1 VGDSEPVTPQFV
13 PGLELSRRLFEDA
26 VRPLLAEC
34 FPDLPYSAARIGSG
48 SEVLGYD
55 TERSAD
61 HEWGPRLQVFLRDDA
76 LERFGEPI
84 RELLSRRL
92 PTQVGGWSTHFG
104 PEDAVIRRMEPTDG
118 PVRHRVEVTC
128 TGAWFTGLLGFDP
141 RAGVTAFD
149 WLATPGQ
156 RLAEV
161 TGGVVVHDG
170 LGELAVVRERLR
182 WYPDQLWWHL
192 MACQWERIAEEEAFP
207 GRCAEVGDELG
218 CRIETGRLVRD
229 ILRLALLVERRH
241 APYAK
246 WLGTAFSLSP
256 SAARLG
262 PPLREAL
269 AADVW
274 PAREEALCDA
284 YRHLAARHNALGLTA
299 ALDESTRNYHD
310 RPFRVLDAARF
321 AKALRALITDEETVE
336 LGPIGSVDQF
346 VDSTAVLT
354 DPHRARA
361 ALRGVL
367 TG

>member
-13 PGLELSRRLFEDA
+13 PGLELSRRLFEQA
-26 VRPLLAEC
+26 VRPLLTEC
-34 FPDLPYSAARIGSG
+34 FPGLPYSAARIGSG
-48 SEVLGYD
+48 SEVLGHD
-55 TERSAD
+55 TERSTD
-61 HEWGPRLQVFLRDDA
+61 HDWGARLQVFLSDDDVEHVA
-76 LERFGEPI
+76 EPV
-84 RELLSRRL
+84 RAVLSERL
-92 PTQVGGWSTHFG
+92 PTLIAGWA
-104 PEDAVIRRMEPTDG
+104 PW
-118 PVRHRVEVTC
+118 VEVT
-128 TGAWFTGLLGFDP
+128 GVADWFSRSLGFDP
-141 RAGVTAFD
+141 RAGVTTFD

-161 TGGVVVHDG
+161 TGGVVLHDG

-218 CRIETGRLVRD
+218 CRIQTGRLVRD
-229 ILRLALLVERRH
+229 IMRLALLVDRRH
-241 APYAK
+241 TPYAK
-246 WLGTAFSLSP
+246 WLGTAFSRSP

-262 PPLREAL
+262 PPLRRAL
-269 AADVW
+269 AADGW
-274 PAREEALCDA
+274 PAREAALGEA

-299 ALDESTRNYHD
+299 ALDESTRDYHD
-310 RPFRVLDAARF
+310 RPFQVLDAARF
-321 AKALRALITDEETVE
+321 AEALRALITDEETVA

-367 TG
+367 AG